1 VQLPSEIEF
10 KSLENYIL
18 AGKIAST
25 VRENARNK
33 NHIGKTLFDI
43 CDSIENEINSLGGKP
58 AFPVNVS
65 LNEIAAHY
73 TAEPNDQIKV
83 QETDVL
89 KIDLGV
95 HIDGYIADT
104 AVTVSYDP
112 KYEQLVNIAEL
123 TLSEAMKFAKV
134 NIKSSEIGKT
144 IESTIVNNG
153 LKPIQNLSGHSL
165 DQYIVHA
172 GRSIPNI
179 KTLGSSFALSN
190 NQAYAIEPFVT
201 TKDGLGIVYEGKI
214 KNIFSLVSRKPS
226 KDKESDDFIAYLW
239 DRFKTLPFAV
249 RWLVKDYDERVS
261 RNMIEYLMKR
271 KNIRSYPILVE
282 GNNKIV
288 SQAEHT
294 FFIANNL
301 SYIITK

>member
-1 VQLPSEIEF
+1 MD
-10 KSLENYIL
+10 NYVL

-25 VRENARNK
+25 VRENARKK
-33 NHIGKTLFDI
+33 NHIGRTLFDI
-43 CDSIENEINSLGGKP
+43 CESIENEITLLGGNP

-73 TAEPNDQIKV
+73 TAEPQDQTKV
-83 QETDVL
+83 KDTDVL

-95 HIDGYIADT
+95 HIEGYIADT
-104 AVTVSYDP
+104 AVTISYNS
-112 KYEQLVNIAEL
+112 KYDHLVNIAEI
-123 TLSEAMKFAKV
+123 TLSEAIKTVKV
-134 NIKSSEIGKT
+134 NTKSSEIGKT
-144 IESTIVNNG
+144 IENTIIHNG

-179 KTLGSSFALSN
+179 KTLGSSFSLVN
-190 NQAYAIEPFVT
+190 DQAYAIEPFVT
-201 TKDGLGIVYEGKI
+201 TRDGLGIVYEGKI
-214 KNIFSLVSRKPS
+214 KNIFSLISRKPT
-226 KDKESDDFIAYLW
+226 KDKDLDTFITYLW
-239 DRFKTLPFAV
+239 NRYKTLPFAI
-249 RWLVKDYDERVS
+249 RWLVNDYDES
-261 RNMIEYLMKR
+261 NLRNMIDYLIKK

-282 GNNKIV
+282 GNDKVV

-294 FFIANNL
+294 FFITNDS

>member
-1 VQLPSEIEF
+1 MV
-10 KSLENYIL
+10 LENYVL

-25 VRENARNK
+25 VRENARK
-33 NHIGKTLFDI
+33 KKHVGRTLFEI

-73 TAEPNDQIKV
+73 TAEPNDQTKV
-83 QETDVL
+83 TDTDVL

-123 TLSEAMKFAKV
+123 TLSEAMKIAKV
-134 NIKSSEIGKT
+134 NTKSSEIGKT
-144 IESTIVNNG
+144 IENTIVNNG

-179 KTLGSSFALSN
+179 KTLGSSFALVN

-214 KNIFSLVSRKPS
+214 KNIFSLISRKPS
-226 KDKESDDFIAYLW
+226 KNRESDNFISYLW
-239 DRFKTLPFAV
+239 DRFKTLPFAM
-249 RWLVKDYDERVS
+249 RWLVKDYDEPIL
-261 RNMIEYLMKR
+261 RNMIEHLIKR
-271 KNIRSYPILVE
+271 KNLRTYPILVE

-294 FFIANNL
+294 FFIANDMN
-301 SYIITK
+301 YIITK

>member
-1 VQLPSEIEF
+1 MVF
-10 KSLENYIL
+10 ENYVN
-18 AGKIAST
+18 AGKIASM
-25 VRENARNK
+25 VRENTRKK
-33 NHIGKTLFDI
+33 NHIGRTLFEI
-43 CDSIENEINSLGGKP
+43 CESIENEIMSLGGSP

-83 QETDVL
+83 KDTDVL
-89 KIDLGV
+89 KIDIGV

-104 AVTVSYDP
+104 AVTVSYNP
-112 KYEQLVNIAEL
+112 KYEHLVNIVEL
-123 TLSEAMKFAKV
+123 TLSEAIKVAKF
-134 NIKSSEIGKT
+134 NTKSSEIGKT
-144 IESTIVNNG
+144 IENTIINNG

-172 GRSIPNI
+172 GKSIPNI
-179 KTLGSSFALSN
+179 KTLGSSFSLVN
-190 NQAYAIEPFVT
+190 NQPYAIEPFVT

-214 KNIFSLVSRKPS
+214 KNIFSLISRKPT
-226 KDKESDDFIAYLW
+226 KDKDSDNFIVSLW
-239 DRFKTLPFAV
+239 NRFKTLPFAL
-249 RWLVKDYDERVS
+249 RWLVKDYDELALRKT
-261 RNMIEYLMKR
+261 IEHLIKR

-294 FFIANNL
+294 IFIKDNL
-301 SYIITK
+301 SYVITK

>member
-1 VQLPSEIEF
+1 MILD
-10 KSLENYIL
+10 NYIL

-25 VRENARNK
+25 VRENARKK
-33 NHIGKTLFDI
+33 NHIDRTLFEI
-43 CDSIENEINSLGGKP
+43 CESIENEVTSLGGIP

-73 TAEPNDQIKV
+73 TAEPQDQIKV
-83 QETDVL
+83 KDTDVL

-104 AVTVSYDP
+104 AVTVSYNS
-112 KYEQLVNIAEL
+112 KYDHLVNIAEL
-123 TLSEAMKFAKV
+123 SLSEAIKIAKI
-134 NIKSSEIGKT
+134 NTKSNEIGKT
-144 IESTIVNNG
+144 IENTIMNNG

-165 DQYIVHA
+165 DQYIIHA
-172 GRSIPNI
+172 GKSIPNI
-179 KTLGSSFALSN
+179 ITFGSSFSLVN

-201 TKDGLGIVYEGKI
+201 TRDGIGIVYEGKI
-214 KNIFSLVSRKPS
+214 KNIFSLISRKPT
-226 KDKESDDFIAYLW
+226 KDRDSDDFVTYLW
-239 DRFKTLPFAV
+239 SRFKTLPFAI
-249 RWLVKDYDERVS
+249 RWLVKDYDESAIRD
-261 RNMIEYLMKR
+261 MINYLIKK
-271 KNIRSYPILVE
+271 KNIISYPILVE

-294 FFIANNL
+294 FFIRGDL

>member
-1 VQLPSEIEF
+1 MVF
-10 KSLENYIL
+10 ENYVN
-18 AGKIAST
+18 AGKIASM
-25 VRENARNK
+25 VRENTRKK
-33 NHIGKTLFDI
+33 NHIGRTLFEI
-43 CDSIENEINSLGGKP
+43 CESIENEIMSLGGSP

-83 QETDVL
+83 KDTDVL
-89 KIDLGV
+89 KIDIGV

-104 AVTVSYDP
+104 AVTVSYNP
-112 KYEQLVNIAEL
+112 KYEHLVNIVEL
-123 TLSEAMKFAKV
+123 TLSEAIKVAKF
-134 NIKSSEIGKT
+134 NTKSSEIGKT
-144 IESTIVNNG
+144 IENTIINNG

-172 GRSIPNI
+172 GKSIPNI
-179 KTLGSSFALSN
+179 KTLGSSFSLVN
-190 NQAYAIEPFVT
+190 NQPYAIEPFVT

-214 KNIFSLVSRKPS
+214 KNIFSLISRKPT
-226 KDKESDDFIAYLW
+226 KDKDSDNFIISLW
-239 DRFKTLPFAV
+239 NRFKTLPFAL
-249 RWLVKDYDERVS
+249 RWLVKDYDEPALR
-261 RNMIEYLMKR
+261 RTIEHLIKR

-294 FFIANNL
+294 IFIKDNL
-301 SYIITK
+301 SYVITK

>member
-1 VQLPSEIEF
+1 MI
-10 KSLENYIL
+10 LENYIL
-18 AGKIAST
+18 AGQIAST
-25 VRENARNK
+25 VRENARKK
-33 NHIGKTLFDI
+33 NHIGRTLFEI
-43 CDSIENEINSLGGKP
+43 CESIENEITLLGGNP

-73 TAEPNDQIKV
+73 TAEPEDQIKV
-83 QETDVL
+83 KDTDVL

-104 AVTVSYDP
+104 AVTISYNP
-112 KYEQLVNIAEL
+112 KYDQLVNITEL
-123 TLSEAMKFAKV
+123 TLSEAIKIAKI
-134 NIKSSEIGKT
+134 NTKSSEIGKT
-144 IESTIVNNG
+144 IENTIIHNG
-153 LKPIQNLSGHSL
+153 LKPVQNLSGHSL

-172 GRSIPNI
+172 GKSIPNI
-179 KTLGSSFALSN
+179 KTLGSSFSLVN

-214 KNIFSLVSRKPS
+214 KNIFSLISRKPT
-226 KDKESDDFIAYLW
+226 KDKDSDAFIAYLW
-239 DRFKTLPFAV
+239 NRYKTLPFAI
-249 RWLVKDYDERVS
+249 RWLVKDYDES
-261 RNMIEYLMKR
+261 MLHDMIEYLIKK

-282 GNNKIV
+282 GNNKVV

-294 FFIANNL
+294 FFINDDL

>member
-1 VQLPSEIEF
+1 MILD
-10 KSLENYIL
+10 NYVL

-25 VRENARNK
+25 VRENARKK
-33 NHIGKTLFDI
+33 NHIGRTLFDI
-43 CDSIENEINSLGGKP
+43 CESIENEITLLGGNP

-73 TAEPNDQIKV
+73 TAEPQDQTKV
-83 QETDVL
+83 KDTDVL

-95 HIDGYIADT
+95 HIEGYIADT
-104 AVTVSYDP
+104 AVTISYNS
-112 KYEQLVNIAEL
+112 KYDHLVNIAEI
-123 TLSEAMKFAKV
+123 TLSEAIKTVKV
-134 NIKSSEIGKT
+134 NTKSSEIGKT
-144 IESTIVNNG
+144 IENTIIQNG

-179 KTLGSSFALSN
+179 KTLGSSFSLVN
-190 NQAYAIEPFVT
+190 DQAYAIEPFVT
-201 TKDGLGIVYEGKI
+201 TRDGLGIVYEGKI
-214 KNIFSLVSRKPS
+214 KNIFSLISRKPT
-226 KDKESDDFIAYLW
+226 KDKDLDAFITYLW
-239 DRFKTLPFAV
+239 NRYKTLPFAI
-249 RWLVKDYDERVS
+249 RWLVKDYDESNLRD
-261 RNMIEYLMKR
+261 MIDYLIKK

-282 GNNKIV
+282 GNDKVV

-294 FFIANNL
+294 FFITNDS

>member
-1 VQLPSEIEF
+1 MILD
-10 KSLENYIL
+10 NYVL

-25 VRENARNK
+25 VRENARKK
-33 NHIGKTLFDI
+33 NHIGRTLFDI
-43 CDSIENEINSLGGKP
+43 CESIENEITLLGGNP

-73 TAEPNDQIKV
+73 TAEPQDQTKV
-83 QETDVL
+83 KDTDVL

-95 HIDGYIADT
+95 HIEGYIADT
-104 AVTVSYDP
+104 AVTISYNS
-112 KYEQLVNIAEL
+112 KYDHLVDIAEI
-123 TLSEAMKFAKV
+123 TLSEAIKTVKV
-134 NIKSSEIGKT
+134 NTKSSEIGKT
-144 IESTIVNNG
+144 IENTIIHNG

-179 KTLGSSFALSN
+179 KTLGSSFSLVN
-190 NQAYAIEPFVT
+190 DQAYAIEPFVT
-201 TKDGLGIVYEGKI
+201 TRDGLGIVYEGKI
-214 KNIFSLVSRKPS
+214 KNIFSLISRKPT
-226 KDKESDDFIAYLW
+226 KDKDLDAFITYLW
-239 DRFKTLPFAV
+239 NRYKTLPFAI
-249 RWLVKDYDERVS
+249 RWLVKDYDESNLRD
-261 RNMIEYLMKR
+261 MIDYLIKK

-282 GNNKIV
+282 GNDKVV

-294 FFIANNL
+294 FFITNDS